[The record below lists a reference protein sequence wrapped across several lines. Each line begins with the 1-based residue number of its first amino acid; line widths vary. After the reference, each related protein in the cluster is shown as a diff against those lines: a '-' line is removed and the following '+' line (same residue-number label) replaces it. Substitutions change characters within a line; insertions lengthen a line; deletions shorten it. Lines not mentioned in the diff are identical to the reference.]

1 MTYPIELPAPY
12 HSPTGIA
19 TDPGGGV
26 WLFAQGGTAATP
38 LDTVFYWSNATSQLS
53 QFQLDGSNPALQAGA
68 DTPIVVD
75 EAGTAWVGDNRTLV
89 SVDRAT
95 GTVTSI
101 TLPDVA
107 FEGSNGNGLPT
118 PPSAT
123 YAEDYSDIDA
133 LALAPDGS
141 IVVARQYATEL
152 QLVDPSSGAV
162 TSLPLPPG
170 TELASLGS
178 GDVAGL
184 GADEIAATLYAGEGV
199 HELGQYA
206 AGSWT
211 VSQSP
216 CPAYAVSMTSTMIAV
231 TGPGCVSTAYLP
243 ASGASTLQ
251 PQPVSSEVGSEQ
263 YPGAVPLGSSHV
275 AINEGGTIEIAPLG
289 AAVTATVSLGQIAV
303 ALSSSPGG
311 SSQAGVTSSPIS
323 AGLTAPTAGG
333 SLWFVP
339 AQGGTSVGLLEAG

>member
-1 MTYPIELPAPY
+1 M
-12 HSPTGIA
+12 
-19 TDPGGGV
+19 
-26 WLFAQGGTAATP
+26 
-38 LDTVFYWSNATSQLS
+38 
-53 QFQLDGSNPALQAGA
+53 
-68 DTPIVVD
+68 
-75 EAGTAWVGDNRTLV
+75 

-184 GADEIAATLYAGEGV
+184 GAD
-199 HELGQYA
+199 
-206 AGSWT
+206 GSRRRST
-211 VSQSP
+211 
-216 CPAYAVSMTSTMIAV
+216 PAKESMSSVSMPLAV
-231 TGPGCVSTAYLP
+231 GPSHSRRARRTRYL
-243 ASGASTLQ
+243 
-251 PQPVSSEVGSEQ
+251 
-263 YPGAVPLGSSHV
+263 
-275 AINEGGTIEIAPLG
+275 
-289 AAVTATVSLGQIAV
+289 
-303 ALSSSPGG
+303 
-311 SSQAGVTSSPIS
+311 
-323 AGLTAPTAGG
+323 
-333 SLWFVP
+333 
-339 AQGGTSVGLLEAG
+339 